1 MCATGNVS
9 ATIINICQIFLPY
22 TAYTV
27 VPNEDSSIEAEVT
40 KFYSGH
46 ACSDTCAAG
55 RTFAVVCLC
64 GHNSDTADRLQ
75 LFASKEVSMSE
86 NLIER
91 N

>member
-1 MCATGNVS
+1 M
-9 ATIINICQIFLPY
+9 
-22 TAYTV
+22 
-27 VPNEDSSIEAEVT
+27 PNEDSSIEAEVT

-55 RTFAVVCLC
+55 RTFARCCVSLC
-64 GHNSDTADRLQ
+64 GHNSGTADRLQ